1 MSDLANAIADLKE
14 DEVKK
19 IVQDKIAAGTNPM
32 SIIDECRRGME
43 IVGKRYKDKEYFLG
57 ELIMSGEIFKEAMA
71 VIEPNLKAGQSG
83 KPLAKMVLG
92 TAKGDIHSI
101 GKDIVATL
109 LKAAGFDI
117 YDVGIDA
124 SPEVFVNKLK
134 ETGAPILGISGLL
147 TPSFESMKQTVQA
160 LEACGLRDK
169 VKVIIGG
176 GIVTEV
182 VRKYVGADAFTDDAP
197 EGVELCKKLAR
208 AVK

>member
-32 SIIDECRRGME
+32 SIVDECRQGMD

-147 TPSFESMKQTVQA
+147 TPSFESMKLTVQA
-160 LEACGLRDK
+160 LEASGLRDK

-208 AVK
+208 EVK